1 MTPDEP
7 LVLVLGVIT
16 ATLAVTRAV
25 RLIVDDRYPPTEWL
39 KLMLVKRLP
48 EKWHEVLQCP
58 WCVAPYFSL
67 PAALWFST
75 LVVWPGSTWNLYL
88 WWIVNATAAVSWVA
102 AFATLR
108 DQPPDSR

>member
-1 MTPDEP
+1 MTPDSP
-7 LVLVLGVIT
+7 LVLVAAVIT
-16 ATLAVTRAV
+16 GVLAVTRAT

-39 KLMLVKRLP
+39 KFWLVRRLP

-58 WCVAPYFSL
+58 WCVSPYLAF
-67 PAALWFST
+67 PAVLWFATLVAWPGALW
-75 LVVWPGSTWNLYL
+75 NLAL